1 MMCSCNDEIKFR
13 ESYEHF
19 KENMSMSNH
28 HETTLEIE
36 DIDAEIIF
44 LKSQILIS
52 KSLKCNAKRVINS

>member
-1 MMCSCNDEIKFR
+1 MMCSCNDEIKFD

-44 LKSQILIS
+44 SKSQTS
-52 KSLKCNAKRVINS
+52 TSTSLKCNAKRVKNS